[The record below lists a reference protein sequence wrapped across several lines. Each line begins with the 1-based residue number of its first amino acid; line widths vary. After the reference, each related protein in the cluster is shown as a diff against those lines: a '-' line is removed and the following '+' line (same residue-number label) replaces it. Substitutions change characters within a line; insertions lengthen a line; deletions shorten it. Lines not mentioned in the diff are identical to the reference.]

1 MTISDLKKRFQ
12 NELSELYST
21 SESISLFYIFTD
33 KIFGFTRHQLRKFE
47 NQEVLK
53 ADQETFETI
62 LNDLKSG
69 KPYQQITGEAD
80 FYGKIFKVNEH
91 VLIPRPETEEL
102 LEMASH
108 YIKEFQKENR
118 IENLKILDIG
128 TGSGIIPIILKH
140 HFPEAE
146 VHALDVSKEALSVAK
161 ENATLHQVEI
171 QFYQKDILNE
181 NPEDVYDI
189 IISNPPYIG
198 IDENINIEDSVKSF
212 EPNLA
217 LFSPTEDALIFY
229 KRIAELGKSHLN
241 EKGLI
246 FLEINQKYGPETL
259 ELYKDFEISK
269 LIKDLSDNDRMI
281 YVKK

>member
-1 MTISDLKKRFQ
+1 M
-12 NELSELYST
+12 
-21 SESISLFYIFTD
+21 YIFTD

-47 NQEVLK
+47 SQEVLIS
-53 ADQETFETI
+53 DQNTFETI

-69 KPYQQITGEAD
+69 KPYQQITGEAE
-80 FYGKIFKVNEH
+80 FYGKTFKVNKH

-102 LEMASH
+102 LELASH
-108 YIKEFQKENR
+108 YIKEFQKENA
-118 IENLKILDIG
+118 IQNLKILDVG
-128 TGSGIIPIILKH
+128 TGSGVIPIILKLN
-140 HFPEAE
+140 FPEAE
-146 VHALDVSKEALSVAK
+146 VHALDISEEALEIARQ
-161 ENATLHQVEI
+161 NAVLHQVDI

-181 NPEDVYDI
+181 NPNDIYDI

-198 IDENINIEDSVKSF
+198 IDENIDIEDSVKSF

-217 LFSPTEDALIFY
+217 LFSPTEDVLIFY
-229 KRIAELGKSHLN
+229 KRIAELGKSHLK

-246 FLEINQKYGPETL
+246 FLEINQKYGAETL
-259 ELYKDFEISK
+259 ELYKDFEASK